1 MVYKGSTIFGI
12 ELKTAD
18 CKSERHLVTMA
29 ISRAAGLFLL
39 GTLWLAN
46 AVPVPNV
53 NPVQSQLETLTITAR
68 FLYEELSVFEETL
81 SQPCHC
87 PPNPDVTLQDVNFP
101 GFPLPNL
108 PNFNVPYP
116 SFPTET
122 VPAQPTSSRSSPGE
136 HVITGYNGNN
146 MFNYEDGGN
155 GLRIHGKK

>member
-1 MVYKGSTIFGI
+1 MESI
-12 ELKTAD
+12 
-18 CKSERHLVTMA
+18 VTMA
-29 ISRAAGLFLL
+29 ISRAAGVFLL

-53 NPVQSQLETLTITAR
+53 NPVQSQLEALTITAR
-68 FLYEELSVFEETL
+68 FLYEELSAFEEQL

-87 PPNPDVTLQDVNFP
+87 PPNPDITFPDVNFP
-101 GFPLPNL
+101 DVNFPDISFP
-108 PNFNVPYP
+108 NVPNPNVPNP
-116 SFPTET
+116 SFPTVT
-122 VPAQPTSSRSSPGE
+122 VPAQPTSSSSSPGE